1 MMKRPLGTAVIALI
15 ALVLLAAP
23 AKAGSIIP
31 SGQAIDFT
39 SQSYPGAI
47 NHPGGSLSFTQ
58 GIGNPLSVLNAPMET
73 LLGGHGPSLTGR
85 YGIQGG
91 FLDFLTGGCY
101 SGCTKIVNGQE
112 GPNFSNGGSLVIS
125 GAIPSLGINSSTNLI
140 KGTFFNFNKNV
151 PATHATL
158 RTNGNGGLFGYLDIT
173 FIDPTLVQA
182 LHLLGGTGAGHL
194 TEMFFSLNFTSGTKN
209 WNGSI
214 KSSDLLIVPV
224 PEPTSLILVGSALL
238 IGAGLLRRKRIA

>member
-1 MMKRPLGTAVIALI
+1 MTKRPLETAVTALI
-15 ALVLLAAP
+15 ALVLLAVP

-31 SGQAIDFT
+31 SGQAIDFSST
-39 SQSYPGAI
+39 TFPGGI

-58 GIGNPLSVLNAPMET
+58 GIGNALSVLNAPMEQ
-73 LLGGHGPSLTGR
+73 LIGGHGPSPTGR

-101 SGCTKIVNGQE
+101 SGCTKIVNGQQ

-125 GAIPSLGINSSTNLI
+125 GAIPSLGISSSTDLI

-158 RTNGNGGLFGYLDIT
+158 HTNGNGGLFGYLDIT
-173 FIDPTLVQA
+173 FIDPTLVTA

-194 TEMFFSLNFTSGTKN
+194 TEMFFKLNFTTSSST

-214 KSSDLLIVPV
+214 KSSDLIIVPV
-224 PEPTSLILVGSALL
+224 PEPTALILMGSALL
-238 IGAGLLRRKRIA
+238 MGAGLLRRKRIA